1 MTETRDLMWSNTAEF
16 TELILWRHVKTIYR
30 NVSEN
35 LQFDHHVKYAL

>member
-1 MTETRDLMWSNTAEF
+1 MTETRDLDVIQHGGIHR
-16 TELILWRHVKTIYR
+16 ILWRHVKTIYR